1 MRIVACGRRP
11 ACQVILLPTRKAR
24 ELIMPLRRT
33 ARPSGAMDACFSEEL
48 LGLGLSLI
56 NQAAATAGLKAT
68 VLHRDGL
75 IIALL
80 APLRRRNLAGL
91 RLRRNLVETN
101 GSWLISLD
109 VSETKTHAPLEIL
122 WPDALLGPLR
132 TYLNVHRPEL
142 ANEWTLG
149 QTRRGRA
156 RGSPRTARR

>member
-1 MRIVACGRRP
+1 MRSPRSWDQSAHGPLSTRSRAASARHKP
-11 ACQVILLPTRKAR
+11 ARDKRNLKL
-24 ELIMPLRRT
+24 
-33 ARPSGAMDACFSEEL
+33 SEEL

-75 IIALL
+75 IIALLAL

-122 WPDALLGPLR
+122 WPDDLLGPLR